1 MGVISPAVDP
11 ANVVQA
17 LVYTLLDVFDATRDL
32 FQTLKVKEK
41 RDYELTLRSKGYP
54 TTRRIEYVEDETV
67 GKDEDLVMDKAAV
80 TRQFEIGFQKAGV
93 QFAVGNANIPC
104 VVHTHAALQAQIITL
119 QSVLVT
125 TFMYGPTSSDSISH
139 QLGNLTAASRAA
151 GTSVVDILAAQLQ
164 RQQASLPPT
173 PRSSHSPVERSRASQ
188 ALPGPITAAG
198 TSSTATS
205 TSLVRYQEP
214 IRPRSGSPANT
225 TILNDWRGRPKVD
238 RTDTDTTSM
247 TGPTSYGMKS
257 APHELYCL
265 YAIDLQRH
273 RDQQLATSITSDPAP
288 YCPHCR
294 RTMHLSPGKAWEIRK
309 DDAGYERC
317 FQVSNRFVVKCHRDN
332 ADGQYTCV
340 LCSQHTDVDTICGDV
355 KALIKHVWEDHS
367 ISELKHEEDITE
379 VVKLVDRR
387 RDSGLGHSTSRSRRR
402 SASLGPSSWR
412 SKSGY
417 EREVDTYEKRSSRRM
432 E

>member
-11 ANVVQA
+11 THVVQA

-54 TTRRIEYVEDETV
+54 ATRRIEYVEDETL
-67 GKDEDLVMDKAAV
+67 GRDEDLVMDKAAV
-80 TRQFEIGFQKAGV
+80 TRQFKIGFQKTGV
-93 QFAVGNANIPC
+93 QFAIGDVQ
-104 VVHTHAALQAQIITL
+104 THVAIQAHIITL

-125 TFMYGPTSSDSISH
+125 TFLYGPTSSNSISH
-139 QLGNLTAASRAA
+139 QLANLTAASRAA

-173 PRSSHSPVERSRASQ
+173 PRSSHSPVDHSHTSKA
-188 ALPGPITAAG
+188 PPYPITATVTNS
-198 TSSTATS
+198 TSTS

-214 IRPRSGSPANT
+214 IRPRSGSPVNT
-225 TILNDWRGRPKVD
+225 TVIDEWRGRPKVD
-238 RTDTDTTSM
+238 RTDTDTTSL

-273 RDQQLATSITSDPAP
+273 RDQQLASSITSDPVP
-288 YCPHCR
+288 CCPHCK
-294 RTMHLSPGKAWEIRK
+294 RTMHLSPGKAWEVRK
-309 DDAGYERC
+309 EDAGYERC

-340 LCSQHTDVDTICGDV
+340 LCSQHADVDTVCGDV
-355 KALIKHVWEDHS
+355 KALIKHIWEDHS
-367 ISELKHEEDITE
+367 IGELKHEEDITE
-379 VVKLVDRR
+379 VVELVDRR
-387 RDSGLGHSTSRSRRR
+387 RDSGLGHSTSRSGRR
-402 SASLGPSSWR
+402 SASLGPSTWR
-412 SKSGY
+412 SKSEY
-417 EREVDTYEKRSSRRM
+417 DRHADTYERSSSRRM
-432 E
+432 D